1 MTRLREL
8 KKRLMEDPKF
18 REEYAQADLE
28 YALVAQVIRSRIA
41 ESSRKRRSACFE

>member
-18 REEYAQADLE
+18 REEYVQADQE
-28 YALVAQVIRSRIA
+28 YAPVAHLIRARMEGNSRQ
-41 ESSRKRRSACFE
+41 RRLPST

>member
-18 REEYAQADLE
+18 REEYAQADRE
-28 YALVAQVIRSRIA
+28 YALLVRLIRARMAGRSRN
-41 ESSRKRRSACFE
+41 RSLPRT

>member
-18 REEYAQADLE
+18 REEYAQADRD
-28 YALVAQVIRSRIA
+28 YAPVALVIRARMA
-41 ESSRKRRSACFE
+41 GSSRKPRLPNV